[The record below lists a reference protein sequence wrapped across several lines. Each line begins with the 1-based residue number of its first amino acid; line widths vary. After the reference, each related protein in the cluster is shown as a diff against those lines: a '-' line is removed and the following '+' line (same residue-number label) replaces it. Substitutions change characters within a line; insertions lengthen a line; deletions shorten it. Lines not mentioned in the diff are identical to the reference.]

1 MANLHNSYSCRSGS
15 YYLGRPDETQVQVI
29 FYLREDAPFKNTT
42 IGIVVNAFEDY
53 GYSVYDA
60 ALALKEVV
68 DDYIIHSEK
77 ETVKKLVEYL
87 EKYIYRDTVAKLESE
102 KDRLVARLDVVEKEI
117 KKYFPYAQSEEND

>member
-1 MANLHNSYSCRSGS
+1 MSNKFNSYRTRRGS

-29 FYLREDAPFKNTT
+29 FYLRDDAPFQNTT
-42 IGIVVNAFEDY
+42 VGIVVNDFEDY
-53 GYSVYDA
+53 GYDVYDA

-87 EKYIYRDTVAKLESE
+87 EKYTYRDSLAALESE
-102 KDRLVARLDVVEKEI
+102 KDRLVARLNAIEKEI
-117 KKYFPYAQSEEND
+117 VKYTPYAQSEEND